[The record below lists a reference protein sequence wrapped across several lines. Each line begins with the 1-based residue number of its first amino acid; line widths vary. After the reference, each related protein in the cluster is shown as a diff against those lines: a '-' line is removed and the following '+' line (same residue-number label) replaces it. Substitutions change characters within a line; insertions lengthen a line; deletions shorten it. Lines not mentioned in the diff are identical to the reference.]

1 MSVHVFVLET
11 KSPYLDLEKLTS
23 MPFKQ
28 IRKIPS
34 YVAQLVEVLPLHI
47 VANDFIKTNHLW
59 KGLFKLKWVFW
70 LALLMSVIISFEFI
84 AVFYEWVRD
93 IFLGQHHGSVLVT
106 SSAMFSNLQFFGEEL
121 YIGGGVKYLIF
132 IFAEVI
138 IFHCTVNTLN
148 ILSGNNRKPSFKD
161 FIDAEKRM
169 IQVSLMAWFMEI
181 IVSFIATTILSIFG
195 LHFLKSIAKFIIQC
209 YFIGHLFLDNYN
221 EQYGLTV
228 KESFKLV
235 GQHAG
240 ASLGI
245 GFIAYILFLIPLF
258 GMIAAPVL
266 GAVTAALYMYT
277 HEVNRDRE
285 RLYEL
290 V

>member
-1 MSVHVFVLET
+1 MSLGN
-11 KSPYLDLEKLTS
+11 
-23 MPFKQ
+23 
-28 IRKIPS
+28 IRKVPT
-34 YVAQLVEVLPLHI
+34 YFAQLVEVVPLH
-47 VANDFIKTNHLW
+47 VSANEFIKSNKLW
-59 KGLFKLKWVFW
+59 RGLFKLKWVFW
-70 LALLMSVIISFEFI
+70 IALVLSIIISVEFI
-84 AVFYEWVRD
+84 AVFYDWVKNV
-93 IFLGQHHGSVLVT
+93 FLGEQHGSVLVST
-106 SSAMFSNLQFFGEEL
+106 SSMFSNIQFFGNEL
-121 YIGGGVKYLIF
+121 YVNGGVKYLIF

-138 IFHCTVNTLN
+138 IFHCVINTLN
-148 ILSGNNRKPSFKD
+148 ILSGKNHKPTFRD
-161 FIDAEKRM
+161 FLSAEKRM
-169 IQVSLMAWFMEI
+169 IRVSLMAWIMEI
-181 IVSFIATTILSIFG
+181 IVSFIVTIILSIIG
-195 LHFLKSIAKFIIQC
+195 LSFLKSTAKFFIQC

-228 KESFKLV
+228 KESFKMV
-235 GQHAG
+235 SQHAG

-258 GMIAAPVL
+258 GMLAAPVL

>member
-1 MSVHVFVLET
+1 MSFET
-11 KSPYLDLEKLTS
+11 
-23 MPFKQ
+23 
-28 IRKIPS
+28 IRKIPL
-34 YVAQLVEVLPLHI
+34 YLGQLVEVLPLH
-47 VANDFIKTNHLW
+47 VAANDFIKTNQLW

-70 LALLMSVIISFEFI
+70 VALILSIILSVEFI
-84 AVFYEWVRD
+84 AVFIDW
-93 IFLGQHHGSVLVT
+93 IQSFFLAEHDGSALLST
-106 SSAMFSNLQFFGEEL
+106 SSMLSSIQFFGNEL
-121 YIGGGVKYLIF
+121 FISGGVKYLMF

-138 IFHCTVNTLN
+138 IFHCVVNTIN
-148 ILSGNNRKPSFKD
+148 ILSGKNHKPSFRD

-169 IQVSLMAWFMEI
+169 IKVSLMAWIMEI
-181 IVSFIATTILSIFG
+181 IVSFVTTIILSIIG
-195 LHFLKSIAKFIIQC
+195 LNFLKSTAKFIIQC

-235 GQHAG
+235 SQHAG

-258 GMIAAPVL
+258 GMIAAPIL